1 MFCAVEDC
9 ANPKSKNRYFPF
21 PKDAKLCEKWAL
33 FCRRTDEINTK
44 LEKICV
50 KHFQADDFERDLPY
64 ELGVYSKPRPL
75 KLKLDAVP
83 SVHNK
88 QEEEEEE
95 AEEEYL
101 EIGYVEE
108 QKAFSYGLE
117 SKKSRQA
124 KAVAQRKQ
132 VVDALITEYDEQQ
145 HQLENNSMDSDVDEE
160 DDMEEL
166 PAEEVVQVV
175 VDAEAYLTALEREN
189 TDLRRENFKLKLAA
203 EKDAA
208 TIDKLQKQ
216 LDKCKERYDEL
227 YDNLSRTFSKA
238 QIQKLQSGKRVVWLK
253 RDLRDSCVLY
263 ATSPSAYNMLL
274 QKGYPLPSKRTLQ
287 HWERVQRLEQNDD
300 EIQSCGTLDQIEEQ
314 LEQESCQLIEV
325 VDITH
330 VDHNYVNNILAE
342 L

>member
-9 ANPKSKNRYFPF
+9 ANPKSKNRYFSF

-33 FCRRTDEINTK
+33 FCRRTDKINTK

-75 KLKLDAVP
+75 KLKPNSVP

-88 QEEEEEE
+88 QEE
-95 AEEEYL
+95 EEEYL

-108 QKAFSYGLE
+108 QKAFSHGLE

-145 HQLENNSMDSDVDEE
+145 HQLDNDSMGSDADEE
-160 DDMEEL
+160 DDLEEL
-166 PAEEVVQVV
+166 PVEEVVQVV

-189 TDLRRENFKLKLAA
+189 TNLRRENFKMKLAA
-203 EKDAA
+203 AKDAA

-216 LDKCKERYDEL
+216 LDKCKERHDEL
-227 YDNLSRTFSKA
+227 LDNLSKTFSKA
-238 QIQKLQSGKRVVWLK
+238 QIQKLQSGKRLVWPK

-274 QKGYPLPSKRTLQ
+274 QKGYPLPSKRALQ
-287 HWERVQRLEQNDD
+287 HWEATQRVRRDDD
-300 EIQSCGTLDQIEEQ
+300 ELHSCGTPAQIEEQ
-314 LEQESCQLIEV
+314 LQQENTSQLIEV
-325 VDITH
+325 LDITH
-330 VDHNYVNNILAE
+330 VDHNYVNNTIAE